1 MKRVIFA
8 IIAVFAIMGT
18 QAADLKL
25 TSGKTAALKDNASAV
40 FVLDLTGTRWEEDN
54 DFKEWCGKDYQ
65 IRIDKATNG
74 FINGFNDSSKHLK
87 ISSDSDARYTIRI
100 KVDNFV
106 QRCPGIPCYIKIY
119 GTLSIIDNGTGEEL
133 CKIQIDGISGRSD
146 YSPDDRFRR
155 SFDKLAKTVVK
166 QFAK

>member
-1 MKRVIFA
+1 MKRVIFT
-8 IIAVFAIMGT
+8 IIAALAFVGT

-25 TSGKTAALKDNASAV
+25 TSGTTAALKDDATAV
-40 FVLDLTGTRWEEDN
+40 FVLDLTGTRWEEDD

-74 FINGFNDSSKHLK
+74 FVDGFNDSSKHLR
-87 ISSDSDARYTIRI
+87 ISLDSNAKYTIKI

-106 QRCPGIPCYIKIY
+106 QRCPGIPCYIKIF
-119 GTLSIIDNGTGEEL
+119 GNLSLIDNTTGEEL